1 MLSTARG
8 KRGFSL
14 VELLIVMVVIAILAG
29 IVAIS
34 AGGLVSRANQ
44 FVYEVDEE
52 NLQRVT
58 LSHFAD
64 TGTWPTKDG
73 TIGPYD
79 PDKTAV
85 DMIKLI
91 DTEYLLAAPA
101 SASSINID
109 GGTGPYT
116 WYVDS
121 DLRVKSEPEP

>member
-1 MLSTARG
+1 MLNRTRG
-8 KRGFSL
+8 KRGFTL
-14 VELLIVMVVIAILAG
+14 LELLIVLVVIAIIAG

-34 AGGLVSRANQ
+34 AGSLVSRANL
-44 FVYEVDEE
+44 FSYDVDAE

-58 LSHFAD
+58 LSHFSD
-64 TGTWPTKDG
+64 MGTWPTKDG

-79 PDKTAV
+79 PDKTAIDV
-85 DMIKLI
+85 IKLI
-91 DTEYLLAAPA
+91 DAKYLHAAPA